1 MKLIVAT
8 PNIETPMRRKLE
20 YRLRRSLPAIEKRV
34 EGRGPRETV
43 LRARLTSEGPR
54 FHLTLSM
61 RLPGHPVVVAR
72 EGIDLVDVISD
83 SQFAFK
89 RELSRLLGEGRSHHK
104 RREGKAMKKAMDSL
118 PPPAMK
124 APRKATLMNGNG
136 KTPLPI
142 PEDEFERL
150 RPILAPV
157 YLHARRALRA
167 AVMVGEL
174 PAGYLEADE
183 LVDQAMIDL
192 IEAHAHG
199 DKKAMMRALYA
210 EVDMLLAREITAHN
224 PGGQQVVSLESG
236 ADSAHRRRTR
246 AVPDG
251 EALEDVV
258 PQEALRMEDVL
269 ADDHA
274 ADPSAIM
281 SRHEEYRLI
290 LKYLGRF
297 PSKART
303 AFFLHRIEGFEP
315 YEIAMIQNRPESAV
329 TRDVADCLTTL
340 RNGWKQLRT
349 PPNSLPRV

>member
-20 YRLRRSLPAIEKRV
+20 HRLKKALPAIERRV
-34 EGRGPRETV
+34 DGRGPREAV

-72 EGIDLVDVISD
+72 EGLDLVDVIAD
-83 SQFAFK
+83 SQTAFK
-89 RELSRLLGEGRSHHK
+89 RELSRLLDETRRAHK
-104 RREGKAMKKAMDSL
+104 RPDAKLLKKGAEAL
-118 PPPAMK
+118 PPPAVKK
-124 APRKATLMNGNG
+124 ARRSPLLKGKALAA
-136 KTPLPI
+136 L

-167 AVMVGEL
+167 AVMAGEL
-174 PAGYLEADE
+174 PPGYLEAND
-183 LVDQAMIDL
+183 LVDQAMLDL
-192 IEAHAHG
+192 VEAHVQA
-199 DKKAMMRALYA
+199 DKKTMMRALYA
-210 EVDMLLAREITAHN
+210 EVDMLLAREVKFHH
-224 PGGQQVVSLESG
+224 PGGQDTVSLEAA
-236 ADSAHRRRTR
+236 ADSAHRRRSR

-258 PQEALRMEDVL
+258 PHEALRMEDVL
-269 ADDHA
+269 VDEHA
-274 ADPSAIM
+274 ADPSAIL

-315 YEIAMIQNRPESAV
+315 YEIAMIQNRPEEAV
-329 TRDVADCLTTL
+329 KRDVADCLATL
-340 RNGWKQLRT
+340 RTGWKQLRT
-349 PPNSLPRV
+349 PPNSLPHA

>member
-8 PNIETPMRRKLE
+8 PNIESPMRRKLE
-20 YRLRRSLPAIEKRV
+20 TRLKKALPSIEKRV
-34 EGRGPRETV
+34 DGRGPRDAV

-72 EGIDLVDVISD
+72 EGVDLVDVIAD
-83 SQFAFK
+83 SQTAFK
-89 RELSRLLGEGRSHHK
+89 HELSRTLSEGRAHHK
-104 RREGKAMKKAMDSL
+104 RSEGKAMKKAMDSL
-118 PPPAMK
+118 PPAATK
-124 APRKATLMNGNG
+124 APPKRKATRLNG
-136 KTPLPI
+136 TAAALPS
-142 PEDEFERL
+142 DEFERL

-167 AVMVGEL
+167 AVMAGEL
-174 PAGYLEADE
+174 PAGYLEPND

-192 IEAHAHG
+192 IEAHTQA
-199 DKKAMMRALYA
+199 DKKTMMRALYS
-210 EVDMLLAREITAHN
+210 EVDLLLAREITAHN
-224 PGGQQVVSLESG
+224 PGGQQAVSLESG

-246 AVPDG
+246 ALPDG
-251 EALEDVV
+251 EALEDVM
-258 PQEALRMEDVL
+258 PHEALRMEDVL
-269 ADDHA
+269 VDDHA
-274 ADPSAIM
+274 SDPSTIM

-315 YEIAMIQNRPESAV
+315 YEIAMIQNRPEAAV
-329 TRDVADCLTTL
+329 KRDVADCLTTL
-340 RNGWKQLRT
+340 RNGWNQLRT
-349 PPNSLPRV
+349 APTSMPHA